1 MFITEREQK
10 VTKDVKEW
18 EMEIQLNTIEINNF
32 LKIETFHVY
41 TPA

>member
-18 EMEIQLNTIEINNF
+18 EMEIQLNTIETNNF
-32 LKIETFHVY
+32 
-41 TPA
+41 

>member
-18 EMEIQLNTIEINNF
+18 EMEIQLNIV
-32 LKIETFHVY
+32 ETNKF
-41 TPA
+41 